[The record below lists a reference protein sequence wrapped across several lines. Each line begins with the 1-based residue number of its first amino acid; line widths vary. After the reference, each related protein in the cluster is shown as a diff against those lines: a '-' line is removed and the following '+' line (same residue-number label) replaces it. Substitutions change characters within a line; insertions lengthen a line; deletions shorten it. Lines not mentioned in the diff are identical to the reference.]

1 MYGMLAAALGVFVP
15 VALLS
20 LALDWGIVGVW
31 AALVVLIVVRLSLMG
46 WRFAGRR
53 WLVTGWA

>member
-1 MYGMLAAALGVFVP
+1 MVAAFVASAAVALAA
-15 VALLS
+15 

-31 AALVVLIVVRLSLMG
+31 VALVVLIVVRLALMAR
-46 WRFAGRR
+46 RFAGRR